1 MSLQAASFPKS
12 RRLLTKT
19 DFDRIFGLG
28 LKVVSSRLVVIAAP
42 TAVES
47 AEENR
52 LGLVVSKKVGNA
64 IVRNR
69 VKRLLR
75 EAFRTMDEAN
85 ANQEASL
92 DMVVI
97 ARPASAEAGLN
108 EIKSDLRQAI
118 EKLRKKNRSGTSN

>member
-28 LKVVSSRLVVIAAP
+28 LKVVSLRLVVIAAP

-47 AEENR
+47 AAENR

-64 IVRNR
+64 VVRNR

-75 EAFRTMDEAN
+75 EAFRTLDEAN